1 MEASGVKETT
11 ERSNSYKAIGLTTQS
26 IDLLRTLMLG
36 MISLLIESTYSQIR
50 LVALSTRTKLATL
63 LKGGLSKETTEISSI
78 KKPATTHTLH
88 HSHISTLAQLG
99 INLKAMQEHV
109 GHSDYKNSRDIHTC
123 Y

>member
-63 LKGGLSKETTEISSI
+63 LKGGAIKETTEISSI
-78 KKPATTHTLH
+78 KKPATTYTLH

>member
-1 MEASGVKETT
+1 MNDKFI
-11 ERSNSYKAIGLTTQS
+11 NIGYIFTNAAGGP
-26 IDLLRTLMLG
+26 IDLNK
-36 MISLLIESTYSQIR
+36 INNII
-50 LVALSTRTKLATL
+50 
-63 LKGGLSKETTEISSI
+63 KGGYQETTEISSI

-109 GHSDYKNSRDIHTC
+109 GHSDYKKSRDIHTC

>member
-1 MEASGVKETT
+1 MVQFQIANDMRIGELLAIKRVNINYEDKKLDIDGKVNWETEKDGAFGVKETT

-63 LKGGLSKETTEISSI
+63 LKGALI
-78 KKPATTHTLH
+78 LV
-88 HSHISTLAQLG
+88 LLR
-99 INLKAMQEHV
+99 NL
-109 GHSDYKNSRDIHTC
+109 
-123 Y
+123 